1 MEDTEDD
8 EPFFS
13 RRTDTRLSKP
23 MVNTPSQQAGGAQ
36 RPRIGRLVLVPAP
49 RCFEAEPSLIRVVA
63 VSKPRIIFPEA
74 EVQPFPTKARHISPS
89 GNRHLPAMGHFG
101 YDRQEVVTEDN
112 HKSTEGRGRQNV
124 KRISWYEAQ
133 QLPLDDGHN
142 KNEENHCMTVTEGS
156 PSTTPNNAHRTA
168 EGEDLV
174 RLLPTW
180 QSKFNNMM
188 FYRSTNSE
196 KHEDLS
202 IMRGLQE
209 KCEERS
215 QPSSKYRHLAQW
227 RRIKSPEGNVVQ
239 LLPNQQQN
247 INTLMSPRTPQKDF
261 NQSVMKS
268 GQSDTHRRRMEGAEK
283 TYQLP
288 SIQQPVVMSPLFPHT
303 ITAQNNVAGG
313 WAFDRRENCEEISQ
327 PSYTQSYPAHWPSIE
342 NSEAICQL
350 QAIQHPVVNTT
361 SSSSITPQ
369 SNLNPS
375 GMKSRRFGREE
386 FCEGRSQ
393 PSSIHGKRAESRT
406 QETGQLPPIQP
417 SVIAT
422 AIMNT
427 YTSTAQ
433 INLNQAVTTVTASRR
448 FGRQEVCQEKWPRAR
463 RLGVCANSDNAQEGR
478 TFVRVLNK
486 RF

>member
-1 MEDTEDD
+1 
-8 EPFFS
+8 
-13 RRTDTRLSKP
+13 
-23 MVNTPSQQAGGAQ
+23 
-36 RPRIGRLVLVPAP
+36 
-49 RCFEAEPSLIRVVA
+49 
-63 VSKPRIIFPEA
+63 
-74 EVQPFPTKARHISPS
+74 
-89 GNRHLPAMGHFG
+89 
-101 YDRQEVVTEDN
+101 
-112 HKSTEGRGRQNV
+112 
-124 KRISWYEAQ
+124 
-133 QLPLDDGHN
+133 
-142 KNEENHCMTVTEGS
+142 
-156 PSTTPNNAHRTA
+156 
-168 EGEDLV
+168 
-174 RLLPTW
+174 
-180 QSKFNNMM
+180 
-188 FYRSTNSE
+188 
-196 KHEDLS
+196 
-202 IMRGLQE
+202 MRGLQE

-283 TYQLP
+283 TYRLP

-303 ITAQNNVAGG
+303 ITSQNNVAGG

-350 QAIQHPVVNTT
+350 QAIQNPVVNTT

-393 PSSIHGKRAESRT
+393 PSSIHRQQAESRT

-478 TFVRVLNK
+478 TICSSFEQTFLEL
-486 RF
+486 